1 LIDALNAM
9 LLAYAK
15 NNRPVL
21 EGKAREMTID
31 EVGASLNAPSAKVWV
46 REIDDQRNN
55 MIAFD
60 NEPALMIPRWKA
72 DPGPKGPLWRWT
84 PYGDEIEMKG
94 ALIRRGGNAEHI
106 PESKRDR
113 SCQIH
118 RHGYT

>member
-31 EVGASLNAPSAKVWV
+31 EVGASLNAP
-46 REIDDQRNN
+46 
-55 MIAFD
+55 FD